1 MNRYDIDFINPMGN
15 PGTHY
20 AFEAESEEQAR
31 EQSPHW
37 LAASSQWRPD
47 QFKVTAVRP
56 SIYQKQE
63 EV

>member
-1 MNRYDIDFINPMGN
+1 MKYDIHFINPVGN

-20 AFEAESEEQAR
+20 ALEADSPEEAA

-47 QFKVTAVRP
+47 QFKVISV
-56 SIYQKQE
+56 E
-63 EV
+63 ESVYERN